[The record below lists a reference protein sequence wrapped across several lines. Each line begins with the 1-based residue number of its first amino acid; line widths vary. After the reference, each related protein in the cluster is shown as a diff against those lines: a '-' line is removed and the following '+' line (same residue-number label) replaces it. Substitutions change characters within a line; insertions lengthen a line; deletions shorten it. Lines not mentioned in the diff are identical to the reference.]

1 MVAKVGAKD
10 PLTDA
15 QVRSLARADAST
27 IRTLAGRTRWLEEMT
42 SGKSAVDDEE
52 AFAGS
57 NPQGLVGVDLSGP
70 PFGSA
75 MLHPIAWF
83 SGILNANVIAPAGPL
98 DSIPAGGSG
107 GNGIISPWR
116 FWVRPHAKLPL
127 PSVAPYSRGLV
138 VLRAHRVG
146 GVDGTVTVSARQVG
160 DDPSSIKTG
169 TFTVTTTETAY
180 ALASTFWVPLKPGR
194 NDVEII
200 VEHEINGALV
210 TIDSLVIYQAVKRSH

>member
-15 QVRSLARADAST
+15 QVRSLARADAYM

-57 NPQGLVGVDLSGP
+57 NPQGLIGVDLSGP

-75 MLHPIAWF
+75 VLHPIAWY
-83 SGILNANVIAPAGPL
+83 SGILNANVIAPPGPL
-98 DSIPAGGSG
+98 DSIPSSTL
-107 GNGIISPWR
+107 NGKGVISPWR
-116 FWVRPHAKLPL
+116 IWVRPHAKLPS

-138 VLRAHRVG
+138 MLRAHRVG
-146 GVDGTVTVSARQVG
+146 GVNGTVTVSARQLG
-160 DDPSSIKTG
+160 ADPSETKTG
-169 TFTVTTTETAY
+169 TFTVTATEDPFV
-180 ALASTFWVPLKPGR
+180 LASTFWVPFKPGV
-194 NDVEII
+194 NDIELT
-200 VEHEINGALV
+200 VEHSITGALV
-210 TIDSLVIYQAVKRSH
+210 TIDSLVIYNGQKRSH